1 VAAQRI
7 VLTSP
12 WKLGLFVFLLVVGCG
27 FGLIYA
33 YLEFLGGSLDFQD
46 ERRLRVFYGICGGVA
61 LLGLL
66 GYLSVV
72 SSARPLDRVV
82 RGGKRREKL
91 MKQLA
96 DVDDPRDM
104 DPGDFDDDPH
114 LRKILERWID
124 DSGAATN
131 ARMAIANQKQAL
143 SSLAAK
149 VQGAA
154 VQPQEITAEDEEL
167 APLVNALNGY
177 LEGVR
182 SGAASADAP
191 AAGVDGSRA
200 QEAWRGR
207 AGEFGELQKQLL
219 GFAASVAASS
229 EELNRRATL
238 SRSAPA
244 GDADLVTLC
253 ERNASRLTDLKTT
266 LEALAE
272 ESNRL
277 AINAALQV
285 SRLGESGGELVEVTE
300 QIRSLSTRYQR
311 LVSDLS
317 LCENDQAATVQAVRN
332 DAAPG
337 DSAGLSADAI
347 EKVAMVLDQNAGGIQ
362 EIATGLRGT
371 VAQLQAAL
379 DPGAAPVPPEPSGPI
394 SVPNPV
400 LQAGADSE
408 GDRIYD
414 LSEFGAREL
423 PAQDDAEGPIHDLA
437 EFGAVQL

>member
-1 VAAQRI
+1 MAAQRI

-33 YLEFLGGSLDFQD
+33 HLEFFGGSLDFQD
-46 ERRLRVFYGICGGVA
+46 ENRLRVFYGVCGGVA
-61 LLGLL
+61 LLGLM
-66 GYLSVV
+66 GYLAVV

-82 RGGKRREKL
+82 RGGKRREQL
-91 MKQLA
+91 MKRLA

-104 DPGDFDDDPH
+104 DPDEFDDDPH

-124 DSGAATN
+124 DSGAATT

-167 APLVNALNGY
+167 APLVNAINGY

-182 SGAASADAP
+182 SSTPEAP
-191 AAGVDGSRA
+191 AASGDDPRYV
-200 QEAWRGR
+200 EAWRGH

-219 GFAASVAASS
+219 GFASSVAAGS
-229 EELNRRATL
+229 EELTRRANL

-244 GDADLVTLC
+244 GDADLVALC
-253 ERNASRLTDLKTT
+253 ERNAGRLTELKTT
-266 LEALAE
+266 LESLAE

-311 LVSDLS
+311 LVADLS
-317 LCENDQAATVQAVRN
+317 LCENDQAATVDAVRK
-332 DAAPG
+332 DAGGG

-347 EKVAMVLDQNAGGIQ
+347 EKLAMVLDQNAGGIQ

-371 VAQLQAAL
+371 VAQLQSVF
-379 DPGAAPVPPEPSGPI
+379 DPGAAPAAAEPSGPI
-394 SVPNPV
+394 SVPSPV
-400 LQAGADSE
+400 LQAGADSDA
-408 GDRIYD
+408 DRIYD

-423 PAQDDAEGPIHDLA
+423 PAENDAEGPVHDLA
-437 EFGAVQL
+437 EFGAVQI